1 MAESEN
7 KDLEKAPSS
16 DNGDVQKND
25 SKKGND
31 NDDSIIPDEILEA
44 IPVEERGKVISVIK
58 QSMFSSITRRSNP
71 IADKITTEHITQLIS
86 KSDEQDKRDREER
99 KGQRNYNLLLVL
111 IGLAFIG
118 FLIVF
123 LQRDK
128 ELLVKIIIAII
139 SFVGGFGVGKSTSK
153 KEE

>member
-1 MAESEN
+1 MADSEN
-7 KDLEKAPSS
+7 KELEQALS
-16 DNGDVQKND
+16 DSKTKDASND
-25 SKKGND
+25 SSKVND
-31 NDDSIIPDEILEA
+31 NDPLIPDEILEA
-44 IPVEERGKVISVIK
+44 IPVEERSKVISVIK
-58 QSMFSSITRRSNP
+58 QSMISSVTRRNNP

-99 KGQRNYNLLLVL
+99 KGQRSYNLILLL

-118 FLIVF
+118 FLVVF

-128 ELLVKIIIAII
+128 ELLIKIIVAII
-139 SFVGGFGVGKSTSK
+139 SFVGGFGLGKSTTK